1 MLTKKEQAG
10 KPVNTQLRGCKE
22 TKIDE
27 IYIYVRME
35 FNGKKK
41 RYKTGF

>member
-27 IYIYVRME
+27 IHICKD
-35 FNGKKK
+35 GI
-41 RYKTGF
+41 